1 MEYYEDLKHI
11 MRDDDSKKSATKI
24 QSYNHPQ
31 GWQAVLRDDRKE
43 QQILIVVHR
52 LGEEEEPI
60 SIPLPNYKK
69 WTVQGD
75 YSTKGKSYNI
85 TNQNILE
92 IQGLSKSDAAG
103 IWLN

>member
-1 MEYYEDLKHI
+1 MDWVSNSLL
-11 MRDDDSKKSATKI
+11 ATVTMI

-31 GWQAVLRDDRKE
+31 GWQAVVRDDRKE
-43 QQILIVVHR
+43 QQVLMVVHR

-75 YSTKGKSYNI
+75 YSTKGKSYHI
-85 TNQNILE
+85 TNQNTLE
-92 IQGLSKSDAAG
+92 IQGLLKSDVAS

>member
-1 MEYYEDLKHI
+1 MEFYEGIKHI
-11 MRDDDSKKSATKI
+11 LRDDESKQSATKI

-31 GWQAVLRDDRKE
+31 GWQAVVREDREE
-43 QQILIVVHR
+43 QQVLIVVHR
-52 LGEEEEPI
+52 FGEEEEPI
-60 SIPLPNYKK
+60 SIPLPNYKR

-75 YSTKGKSYNI
+75 YSTKGKSYYI
-85 TNQNILE
+85 TDQNTLE

>member
-1 MEYYEDLKHI
+1 MKYYEDIKHI
-11 MRDDDSKKSATKI
+11 IRDDENKQSATKT

-31 GWQAVLRDDRKE
+31 GWQAVVRDDRIE
-43 QQILIVVHR
+43 QQVLIVVHR
-52 LGEEEEPI
+52 LGEEEGPI

-75 YSTKGKSYNI
+75 YSTKGKSYHI
-85 TNQNILE
+85 TTQNTLE